1 MARASGLAALAGGGM
16 SLVMPSRA
24 ERPAL
29 AAAIRALAPTDPALP
44 DRAALETWAR
54 TALARSGLGEAHLGY
69 AMVLASNAWW
79 TPHFAGVPPTR
90 RLLLLPHCLRSS
102 TGCTAPTDAGGL
114 HCRRC
119 GGCDL
124 AGLSAE
130 AEALGWRVIVAEGVA
145 AVLDELVGQGRDAI
159 LGVACLDSLERSFA
173 RVRDLG
179 LPHLAVPLDAD
190 GCLDTTVDGA
200 ALRALLH
207 LQAAPGATAWR
218 SWLPLL
224 RAANRLFEPAV
235 LHRLLGVEVDGDA
248 VAEAALAWLGGGGR
262 RLRAFIVL
270 AAYAVGRHG
279 AAALHHGAA
288 ALHPDA
294 DPDHLLPEAAQRLA
308 LAIEVLH
315 KASLVHDDIEDD
327 EALRYGRPTVQAA
340 HGVAAAINI
349 GDWLVGLGYRLACAG
364 GGTATADIVS
374 DLAAAQLALCRGQG
388 EELRRRASGGTT
400 TAIEVL
406 RIAADKTAPAFAAAL
421 STGLRAAGAAVD
433 PVAIDRFARC
443 LGEAY
448 QVRDDLDD
456 DGGDLRTGQPTILRA
471 LALEQVPAASLAPL
485 PGEDP
490 ASLGRRITA
499 IYRDCGARD
508 RAERLAGRLRQRALD
523 AAADL
528 REPELV
534 ELGGFLVRT
543 ILAPRDA

>member
-1 MARASGLAALAGGGM
+1 M
-16 SLVMPSRA
+16 SLAMPSRA

-29 AAAIRALAPTDPALP
+29 VATIAALAPADPARP
-44 DRAALETWAR
+44 DRAALEVWAR

-79 TPHFAGVPPTR
+79 TPHFAGVPPAR

-102 TGCTAPTDAGGL
+102 TGCNAPTDASGL

-119 GGCDL
+119 GGCDI
-124 AGLSAE
+124 AGLTAE

-159 LGVACLDSLERSFA
+159 LGVACLDSLERSFE

-179 LPHLAVPLDAD
+179 IPHLAVPLDGD
-190 GCLDTTVDGA
+190 GCIDTTVDGA

-235 LHRLLGVEVDGDA
+235 LHRLLGTDAGGDA
-248 VAEAALAWLGGGGR
+248 VADAALAWLGGGGR

-279 AAALHHGAA
+279 AAALR
-288 ALHPDA
+288 PDA
-294 DPDHLLPEAAQRLA
+294 DLDQLLPEAAQRLA
-308 LAIEVLH
+308 LAIEVMH

-327 EALRYGRPTVQAA
+327 EELRYGRPTVHAA

-364 GGTATADIVS
+364 GGNATEAIVGDLATAH
-374 DLAAAQLALCRGQG
+374 LALCRGQG

-400 TAIEVL
+400 TALEVL

-433 PVAIDRFARC
+433 PAAIDRLARC

-456 DGGDLRTGQPTILRA
+456 DGGDIRAGQPTILRA

-485 PGEDP
+485 PGEDL
-490 ASLGRRITA
+490 ASLVQRITA
-499 IYRDCGARD
+499 VYRDCGARD

-523 AAADL
+523 AAAGL